1 MATVDWIIVGVL
13 AVSTL
18 ISLRRGFVKEA
29 LSLVTWIAAVLVAR
43 LFANQFAVVLT
54 PYIETESIR
63 LLSAYLILFIAT
75 LMVGGIVNYM
85 LSEIVKVTGLTGLD
99 RMLGMAFG
107 FVRGGI
113 VVLVFVAIVHYALP
127 VQEDDWYQ
135 ESRLIPEAVVLIEQF
150 GPVVWEQ
157 GEELLMQ
164 EDPAQET

>member
-1 MATVDWIIVGVL
+1 
-13 AVSTL
+13 
-18 ISLRRGFVKEA
+18 
-29 LSLVTWIAAVLVAR
+29 
-43 LFANQFAVVLT
+43 
-54 PYIETESIR
+54 
-63 LLSAYLILFIAT
+63 
-75 LMVGGIVNYM
+75 
-85 LSEIVKVTGLTGLD
+85 
-99 RMLGMAFG
+99 MLGMAFG

-135 ESRLIPEAVVLIEQF
+135 QSKLIPEAVVLIEQF

>member
-43 LFANQFAVVLT
+43 LFANQFTVVLT

-75 LMVGGIVNYM
+75 LMVGGMVNYM

-135 ESRLIPEAVVLIEQF
+135 QSKLIPEAVVLIEQF
-150 GPVVWEQ
+150 GPVVLEQ
-157 GEELLMQ
+157 GELLMQ
-164 EDPAQET
+164 DDPAQET